1 MSKDF
6 GTEPALKELRLLKK
20 RFDETLEK
28 ITMYQS
34 YEETLGIQERVPVPQ
49 VDIFNKLFTK
59 RETLWKNRDKF
70 RTQESEWYAGQ
81 FLEQDAKGIADF
93 VKDLTVQN
101 MQMKIKLGKD
111 EEDQVLEAF
120 TEEVDRVNEHV
131 PLIVALG
138 NKAMRQ
144 KHWEKVYGKMGL
156 KPPALDSGF
165 TFQSLINEGVEKF
178 KNEVE
183 EISGFASGE
192 EQIENDM
199 AEIKTR
205 WEEETD
211 FTVVPYRDSNNYSII
226 KEVEDVIE
234 QLENDSMK
242 ISTLLGS
249 KHVKDIR
256 EDVES
261 WERKLGYI
269 SYVIDEWLTF
279 QKSWMY
285 LENIFSA
292 EDIQKQ
298 LERET

>member
-1 MSKDF
+1 
-6 GTEPALKELRLLKK
+6 
-20 RFDETLEK
+20 
-28 ITMYQS
+28 
-34 YEETLGIQERVPVPQ
+34 
-49 VDIFNKLFTK
+49 
-59 RETLWKNRDKF
+59 
-70 RTQESEWYAGQ
+70 
-81 FLEQDAKGIADF
+81 
-93 VKDLTVQN
+93 
-101 MQMKIKLGKD
+101 MKIKLAKD
-111 EEDQVLEAF
+111 EQDEVLEAF
-120 TEEVDRVNEHV
+120 TEEVNRVNEHV

-138 NKAMRQ
+138 NKAMRK
-144 KHWEKVYGKMGL
+144 KHWDKVYGKLGV
-156 KPPALDSGF
+156 PFPELDSGLC
-165 TFQSLINEGVEKF
+165 FQSMLNDGVEKI
-178 KNEVE
+178 KSDIE

-199 AEIKTR
+199 AEIRTR
-205 WEEETD
+205 WEDETD

-256 EDVES
+256 DDVES

-269 SYVIDEWLTF
+269 SYVIDEWLAF

-292 EDIQKQ
+292 ADI
-298 LERET
+298 